1 MDYGF
6 LIPAIQSIIIA
17 STPLVFAALGELV
30 SERAGVLNLGVEGM
44 MIMGAVVGFAVV
56 IAGGGGVLGFAA
68 AAAAGALMAALFGFL
83 TLILYA
89 NAVARDLR

>member
-1 MDYGF
+1 
-6 LIPAIQSIIIA
+6 
-17 STPLVFAALGELV
+17 
-30 SERAGVLNLGVEGM
+30 
-44 MIMGAVVGFAVV
+44 MGAVVGFAVV

-89 NAVARDLR
+89 NAVATGLALTCLDWV